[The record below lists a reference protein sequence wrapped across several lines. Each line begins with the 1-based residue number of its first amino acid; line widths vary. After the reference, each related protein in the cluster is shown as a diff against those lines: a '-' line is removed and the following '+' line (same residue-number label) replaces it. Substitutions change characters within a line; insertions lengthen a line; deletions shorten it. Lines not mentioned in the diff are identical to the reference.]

1 MQKKIGK
8 LEKLEK
14 KIGNWKMNKMQ
25 KKSENW
31 KMKWAKLKKK
41 LKN

>member
-1 MQKKIGK
+1 MQKKNRKIGK
-8 LEKLEK
+8 TRK

-31 KMKWAKLKKK
+31 KMKWAKLKK
-41 LKN
+41 N

>member
-1 MQKKIGK
+1 
-8 LEKLEK
+8 
-14 KIGNWKMNKMQ
+14 MNKMQ

-41 LKN
+41 LEKLKKKKYYL